1 MIDHSGYS
9 ALTRSFLTRELD
21 NSSFHHR
28 EHVLVAYELLRNLSY
43 TDAAFEYATGI
54 RTLAAK
60 AGAPKKFNATITYA
74 FMSLIAE
81 HMAMDKDDD
90 FEDFAERNPELFSK
104 NLLERWYE
112 PERLHSDFARQ
123 AFLLPAAR

>member
-1 MIDHSGYS
+1 MTDQSEYS
-9 ALTRSFLTRELD
+9 ALTQSFLARELD
-21 NSSFHHR
+21 NNAFHHR
-28 EHVLVAYELLRNLSY
+28 EHVQVAYELLRNLSY

-60 AGAPKKFNATITYA
+60 AGAPQKFNATITYA

-81 HMAMDKDDD
+81 HMAMDRYDD
-90 FEDFAERNPELFSK
+90 FEVFAARSPELFSK
-104 NLLERWYE
+104 NLLARWYE
-112 PERLHSDFARQ
+112 PERLHSDFARH